1 MQLEDRKKK
10 NPRKTLGSVSWKKSD
25 SLLTFNFSQERGENQ
40 VHAQRNPHPQEV
52 CNYIASYGL
61 WLSWER
67 EAL

>member
-10 NPRKTLGSVSWKKSD
+10 TQGRLWAQFLGKKSD

-40 VHAQRNPHPQEV
+40 VHAQRNPHLQEV